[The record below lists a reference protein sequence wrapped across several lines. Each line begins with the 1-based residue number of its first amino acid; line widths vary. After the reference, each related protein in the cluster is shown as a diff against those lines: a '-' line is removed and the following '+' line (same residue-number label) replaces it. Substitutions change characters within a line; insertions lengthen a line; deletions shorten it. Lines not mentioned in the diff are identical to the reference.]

1 MCMER
6 DRDSNRQKRE
16 ESKRIIS
23 CLKTILTLSYK
34 MYASFTLSKS
44 RNIVKEEWP
53 RKQSKEDLE
62 LTYYQR
68 HAKITTILQGDYP

>member
-6 DRDSNRQKRE
+6 DRDSKRQKRE

-34 MYASFTLSKS
+34 MYAPFTLSKS
-44 RNIVKEEWP
+44 RNIVKEERP
-53 RKQSKEDLE
+53 RRQSKEDLE

-68 HAKITTILQGDYP
+68 HAKIAAILQGDHL

>member
-1 MCMER
+1 
-6 DRDSNRQKRE
+6 
-16 ESKRIIS
+16 
-23 CLKTILTLSYK
+23 

-68 HAKITTILQGDYP
+68 HAKITTILQGDYLWGQHED